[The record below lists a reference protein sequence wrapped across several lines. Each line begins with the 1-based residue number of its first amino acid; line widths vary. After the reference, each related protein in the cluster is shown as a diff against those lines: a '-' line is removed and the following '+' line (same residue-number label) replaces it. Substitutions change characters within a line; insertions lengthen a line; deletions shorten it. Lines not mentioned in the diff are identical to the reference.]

1 MARRL
6 VTGREAL
13 LQPLLR
19 KARGLVAEL
28 GPEALDQAG
37 LVLETKIKEQLSH
50 PGSGR
55 IYKSRGVK
63 SALARKGT
71 KRRAKQ
77 LHQASAP
84 GEPPAPDIG
93 ELRRTIGR
101 EPVGDVLRVGS
112 PLPQAAALDR
122 GAIIP
127 LASGGF
133 AVLRP
138 RPFMAPALAA
148 ARQEMGT
155 AFAVVLRAHG
165 EIIARPD

>member
-1 MARRL
+1 MARRA
-6 VTGREAL
+6 VTGREQL

-37 LVLETKIKEQLSH
+37 LVLETKIKERLSH

-55 IYKSRGVK
+55 LYKSRGV
-63 SALARKGT
+63 SSRLARKGT

-84 GEPPAPDIG
+84 GEPPASDIG

-122 GAIIP
+122 GALIP
-127 LASGGF
+127 TKGGYI
-133 AVLRP
+133 VLRP
-138 RPFMAPALAA
+138 RPFMEPALAA
-148 ARQEMGT
+148 ARAEMGT

-165 EIIARPD
+165 EIIDRRD